1 MKRNV
6 EGGTEDV
13 PHVPSVDVEMPD
25 ASEVVEVEVEVG
37 VGGGDMVVDPIS
49 SIEKDDAMVTS
60 VAGDGLPVPPAAP
73 TNGNLS
79 SVVGSH
85 HKKSVSF
92 VMTGTDAE
100 ALVGGGSGND
110 DGSRAKAVPP
120 LPPAT
125 LHTVGGAEVDKLS
138 ATASANVAF
147 LRRNFSFGGDPEQ
160 VHTLLGTCRAF
171 PLAAM

>member
-1 MKRNV
+1 MQDVKGSV
-6 EGGTEDV
+6 GGGTEDV
-13 PHVPSVDVEMPD
+13 PHVPSVDVEMAD
-25 ASEVVEVEVEVG
+25 ASEVIEVEVEVG
-37 VGGGDMVVDPIS
+37 VGGGSDMVVDPIS

-60 VAGDGLPVPPAAP
+60 VAGDGLPVPPTAP

-100 ALVGGGSGND
+100 ALVGGGSGNN

-120 LPPAT
+120 LPPPT

-138 ATASANVAF
+138 AAASANEAF
-147 LRRNFSFGGDPEQ
+147 LHRNFSLGGDRAQ
-160 VHTLLGTCRAF
+160 VHSFTY
-171 PLAAM
+171 

>member
-1 MKRNV
+1 M
-6 EGGTEDV
+6 EGGAGAEDV

-25 ASEVVEVEVEVG
+25 ASEVAEVEVEVG
-37 VGGGDMVVDPIS
+37 GGGGDMVLDPIS
-49 SIEKDDAMVTS
+49 SIAKEDAMVTS

-100 ALVGGGSGND
+100 ALVSGGSGKD
-110 DGSRAKAVPP
+110 DGSGANAVPP

-125 LHTVGGAEVDKLS
+125 LHTIDAAEVDTLS
-138 ATASANVAF
+138 AAGSANEAF
-147 LRRNFSFGGDPEQ
+147 LHRNFSLGGDPAQ
-160 VHTLLGTCRAF
+160 VYTTLYFDLEL
-171 PLAAM
+171 PVSSWSS